1 MKVVFTNRPKN
12 IFSILIRLITRKRG
26 QKLEEIPSHVS
37 LLFYDTMV
45 LEAVMLKGVIL
56 NYLPTFL
63 KPNNVLAVYELKAK
77 ERDWWFYKKAADKY
91 HGQGY
96 DWRGLFWFVWVFV
109 LYQVFG
115 REVPKLNTSEN
126 KNKAFC
132 NEILSI
138 IINENT
144 SHIDPNSMMLSL
156 ESDSRFTK
164 VGNEKNKAV
173 LF

>member
-1 MKVVFTNRPKN
+1 MKVVFTQRPKN
-12 IFSILIRLITRKRG
+12 IVSILIRLITRKRG
-26 QKLEEIPSHVS
+26 QKLSEIPSHVS
-37 LLFYDTMV
+37 LVFYDSMV
-45 LEAVMLKGVIL
+45 IEAVMLKGVIL

-63 KPNNVLAVYELKAK
+63 KPNKVLATFELKTR
-77 ERDWWFYKKAADKY
+77 ERDHVFYKKASEKY

-96 DWRGLFWFVWVFV
+96 DFSGLIWFIWVFTAHQ
-109 LYQVFG
+109 LFG
-115 REVPKLNTSEN
+115 YEVPKVNLTEN

-144 SHIDPNSMMLSL
+144 SHIDPNSMMLAL
-156 ESDSRFTK
+156 ESDERFTK

-173 LF
+173 L

>member
-1 MKVVFTNRPKN
+1 MKVMFTQRKN
-12 IFSILIRLITRKRG
+12 NIVSILIRLITRKKG
-26 QKLEEIPSHVS
+26 QKLSEIPSHVS

-63 KPNNVLAVYELKAK
+63 KPNTVLAIYEFKAK

-96 DWRGLFWFVWVFV
+96 DFKGLIWFLWVFIAHQ
-109 LYQVFG
+109 LFG
-115 REVPKLNTSEN
+115 RDIPKINTAEN

-138 IINENT
+138 IMNENT
-144 SHIDPNSMMLSL
+144 SHIDPNSMMLAL
-156 ESDSRFTK
+156 ESDERFTK
-164 VGNEKNKAV
+164 VGNEKNKAI
-173 LF
+173 L